1 MAYLGRKGA
10 SAALTSADIPNG
22 SISAV
27 KVAADVATQAEIDL
41 KANLAS
47 PTLTTPNLGTPS
59 AVTLTN
65 ATFPAGHVLQVVR
78 HETTGS
84 AYVTSSGT
92 TEAWEADGNDLHITV
107 TAGNLV
113 VAWIGGGMIN
123 AETGV
128 VGYWTKIRFSENSG
142 AANQDKWT
150 STHIG
155 GDFTP
160 DLYHPATVIS
170 ASVVAAHTGLML
182 IKRGSDNSGATN
194 TAWASDGTGGSYGPV
209 HYLAMEIQV

>member
-1 MAYLGRKGA
+1 SGNKLILQDQAGGA
-10 SAALTSADIPNG
+10 
-22 SISAV
+22 V
-27 KVAADVATQAEIDL
+27 
-41 KANLAS
+41 
-47 PTLTTPNLGTPS
+47 LTTADSGATLGNSTQDNITRVGT
-59 AVTLTN
+59 VTTGTLQSGV
-65 ATFPAGHVLQVVR
+65 TFPAGHVLQVVQ

-113 VAWIGGGMIN
+113 VAWINGGMIN
-123 AETGV
+123 AETAV
-128 VGYWTKIRFSENSG
+128 HGYFTKIRFSENSG

-160 DLYHPATVIS
+160 DLYHPGMGIS

-182 IKRGSDNSGATN
+182 IKRGTDASGSSSNTN
-194 TAWASDGTGGSYGPV
+194 WASDGTGGSYGPV